1 MWQKKKQNQKSKSEA
16 RKSQNL
22 TLFSVNLFAE
32 EIADSLMDG
41 VLAVER

>member
-1 MWQKKKQNQKSKSEA
+1 MWQNRKNKTKKASRAEN
-16 RKSQNL
+16 RKL